1 MALNLVVLGPP
12 GAGKGTQAK
21 QLAAARRIPHIST
34 GDMLR
39 EAVAAGSEIGLKARA
54 VMEQGQ
60 LVSDE
65 IIVGVVR
72 ERLAKADA
80 RAGFLLDGFPRT
92 VPQAKA
98 LDAIVAG
105 GDPLVIVDIAVA
117 DEELVR
123 RLTARRVCGQ
133 CGANAGVPAVLR
145 PFDKLRVAPSEVE
158 GRQAQDRPEPGRGTA
173 GQPAPERCARCGGAL
188 TQRADDR
195 EDVIRERLRVYA
207 RDTRPLLEYYRDR
220 LTFRAVNGAQRPE
233 AVASDLAAAVDAATT
248 AGARGHAR
256 GVASSSNDGAA

>member
-21 QLAAARRIPHIST
+21 RFAAAGRIPHIST

-39 EAVAAGSEIGLKARA
+39 EAVAAGTEVGLRAKA
-54 VMEQGQ
+54 VMEKGQ

-80 RAGFLLDGFPRT
+80 QAGFLLDGFPRT
-92 VPQAKA
+92 VPQAQA
-98 LDAIVAG
+98 LDAIIVG
-105 GDPLVIVDIAVA
+105 RDPLVVVDIAVA

-123 RLTARRVCGQ
+123 RLTSRRVCSQ
-133 CGANAGVPAVLR
+133 CGTNADVPSPL
-145 PFDKLRVAPSEVE
+145 
-158 GRQAQDRPEPGRGTA
+158 RQAPGHPEPGRGTP
-173 GQPAPERCARCGGAL
+173 GQPVPVQCTRCGGAL

-195 EDVIRERLRVYA
+195 EEVIRERLRVYA
-207 RDTRPLLEYYRDR
+207 QDTRPLIDYYRDR
-220 LTFRAVNGAQRPE
+220 PTFRAVDGAQAPA
-233 AVASDLAAAVDAATT
+233 AVARDVAAAVEAATKV
-248 AGARGHAR
+248 HALR
-256 GVASSSNDGAA
+256 DAQGVVSPSNHGAA